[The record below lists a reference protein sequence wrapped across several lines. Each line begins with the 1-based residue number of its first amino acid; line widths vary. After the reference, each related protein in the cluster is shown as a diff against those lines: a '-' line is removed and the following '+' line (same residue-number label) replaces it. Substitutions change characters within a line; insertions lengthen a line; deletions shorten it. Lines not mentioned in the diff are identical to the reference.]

1 MSGFQPEFWMLFLA
15 FNACKV
21 TPLSQSSLVAVIVDA
36 AAATATLTFSV
47 ITQYSST

>member
-1 MSGFQPEFWMLFLA
+1 MLFLA

-36 AAATATLTFSV
+36 AAAATATLTFSV